1 LSSERLPLTGD
12 WSRCRD
18 PQPDIMEGVEGG
30 REGGAETNSKLE
42 VSTGSLPHLSEFPV
56 EEEGMERL

>member
-1 LSSERLPLTGD
+1 
-12 WSRCRD
+12 
-18 PQPDIMEGVEGG
+18 MEGVEGG